1 MAAMTDYTE
10 NKVRDL
16 ILRATAW
23 TPPAAVYLA
32 LFSTATTDAGGGT
45 EAAGG
50 SYARKVVAF
59 GAPATGQGENS
70 GTITFTN
77 MPAGTWTHGAL
88 FDALTAGNMLLHG
101 ALTASVTTSA
111 GDSITFA
118 AGDID
123 AFFA

>member
-1 MAAMTDYTE
+1 MSALSDYAE

-23 TPPAAVYLA
+23 TAPATVYLG

-50 SYARKVVAF
+50 SYARKAVAF
-59 GAPATGQGENS
+59 AAPATGQGENS
-70 GTITFTN
+70 GAITFTN

-101 ALTASVTTSA
+101 PLTAPITTGA
-111 GDSITFA
+111 GDQIVFA